1 MQLPFTPRFACP
13 RPHLHICQCM
23 PPLPSAAGPEDT
35 DDLLRQFVQD
45 ALINKSTGGSTKL
58 YDQ

>member
-1 MQLPFTPRFACP
+1 
-13 RPHLHICQCM
+13 M